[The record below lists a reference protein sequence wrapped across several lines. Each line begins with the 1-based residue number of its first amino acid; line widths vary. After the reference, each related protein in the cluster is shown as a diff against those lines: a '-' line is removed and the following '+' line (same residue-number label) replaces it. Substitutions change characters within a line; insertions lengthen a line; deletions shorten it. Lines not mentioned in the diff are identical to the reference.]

1 MAGNTEDNKVFNQKN
16 ADNSGQGDDQDQA
29 QEGQDFEESGVEI
42 SDEKLQAL
50 CRERICPSCPQKQD
64 MDQEMLRVRA
74 DAENYRKRMTREKE
88 QHCKFA
94 AQEIMEDLMPV
105 IDNLELA
112 VGHGR
117 KVEVCSDLV
126 QGVDMTIQIFLDTL
140 KKHGLEPIECAEGE
154 AFDPNWHEA
163 LAEEE
168 RQDLEAGK
176 VCQIVQ
182 TGYRYKDRVLRPAKV
197 MVSKNCQKQD

>member
-1 MAGNTEDNKVFNQKN
+1 MVGDKEHNKVFDQEK
-16 ADNSGQGDDQDQA
+16 AENSAQAEEQGQT
-29 QEGQDFEESGVEI
+29 QEGQVCEESGVEI

-50 CRERICPSCPQKQD
+50 CRERICPSCPQKQE
-64 MDQEMLRVRA
+64 MDQEVLRVRA
-74 DAENYRKRMTREKE
+74 DAENYRKRMAREKE

-94 AQEIMEDLMPV
+94 AQEILEDLMPV

-117 KVEVCSDLV
+117 KVEACSDLV
-126 QGVDMTIQIFLDTL
+126 QGVDMTMQIFLDTL
-140 KKHGLEPIECAEGE
+140 KKHGLEPIECCEGE

-168 RQDLEAGK
+168 RNDLEAGK
-176 VCQIVQ
+176 VCQIIQ

-197 MVSKNCQKQD
+197 MVSKNCQK